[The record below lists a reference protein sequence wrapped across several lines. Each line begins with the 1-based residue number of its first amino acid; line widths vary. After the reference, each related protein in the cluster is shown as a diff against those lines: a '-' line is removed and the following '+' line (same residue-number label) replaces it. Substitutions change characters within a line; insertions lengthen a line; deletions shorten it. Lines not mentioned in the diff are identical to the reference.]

1 LTNDSICATIYSNL
15 KHGMDPISMSET
27 PKNNP
32 IIIISLIVVELLS
45 IVEELMVV
53 GRQSG

>member
-1 LTNDSICATIYSNL
+1 
-15 KHGMDPISMSET
+15 MSQT

-32 IIIISLIVVELLS
+32 IIIIGLIVVELLS
-45 IVEELMVV
+45 IIEEPMMV

>member
-1 LTNDSICATIYSNL
+1 
-15 KHGMDPISMSET
+15 MSET

>member
-1 LTNDSICATIYSNL
+1 
-15 KHGMDPISMSET
+15 MSET

-32 IIIISLIVVELLS
+32 IIIIISLIVVELLS